1 MIYGIIIR
9 PSKFDAGKKYPV
21 IEQIYG
27 GPQNFIVPKAFP
39 TLVKEHELADL
50 GFVSSVN
57 GTGTNWRSK
66 AFYDRCY
73 KNLKYAGLPDRIA
86 WEMAALELRPWM
98 DINRVGIYGSSA
110 GGQSAMGALLWH
122 GNFYKA
128 AVAGCGCHDNR
139 MDKIRWNE

>member
-1 MIYGIIIR
+1 MVLSSDL
-9 PSKFDAGKKYPV
+9 PNS
-21 IEQIYG
+21 
-27 GPQNFIVPKAFP
+27 
-39 TLVKEHELADL
+39 TLVRNIQ
-50 GFVSSVN
+50 SSSRSTEGHKISSYQRPFRHQSRSTNLPTWGSLVQVN
-57 GTGTNWRSK
+57 DTGTNWRSK